1 MEALQLEKLEE
12 PELRKERNNLIFLK
26 LISSFIF
33 CISMEQQRVRLLV
46 SGKVQGVFF
55 RQALKVVAK
64 KNNVSGWVRNLKD
77 MRVEVV
83 LEGDNK
89 SVNSVIAWARIGPAN
104 SRVDDIEVS
113 NEGFKNEF
121 LTFEVLY

>member
-1 MEALQLEKLEE
+1 MK
-12 PELRKERNNLIFLK
+12 
-26 LISSFIF
+26 
-33 CISMEQQRVRLLV
+33 QQRVHILV

-64 KNNVSGWVRNLKD
+64 KNNVLGWVRNLKD
-77 MRVEVV
+77 KRVEAI

-89 SVNSVIAWARIGPAN
+89 SINSVIEWIHIGPAN

-113 NEGFKNEF
+113 NEEFKNEF
-121 LTFEVLY
+121 STFEVLY

>member
-1 MEALQLEKLEE
+1 MK
-12 PELRKERNNLIFLK
+12 
-26 LISSFIF
+26 
-33 CISMEQQRVRLLV
+33 QQRVHLLV

-64 KNNVSGWVRNLKD
+64 KNNVLGRVRNLKD
-77 MRVEVV
+77 GRVEAI

-89 SVNSVIAWARIGPAN
+89 SVNSVIEWTRIGPAN

-113 NEGFKNEF
+113 NEELKNEF
-121 LTFEVLY
+121 STFDVLY

>member
-1 MEALQLEKLEE
+1 
-12 PELRKERNNLIFLK
+12 
-26 LISSFIF
+26 
-33 CISMEQQRVRLLV
+33 MEQQRVHLLV

-77 MRVEVV
+77 KRVEVV
-83 LEGDNK
+83 LEGDSK
-89 SVNSVIAWARIGPAN
+89 SIDLVIDWARIGPAN
-104 SRVDDIEVS
+104 SRVDNIEVG
-113 NEGFKNEF
+113 NEEFKNEF

>member
-1 MEALQLEKLEE
+1 
-12 PELRKERNNLIFLK
+12 
-26 LISSFIF
+26 
-33 CISMEQQRVRLLV
+33 MEQQRVRLLV

-77 MRVEVV
+77 KRVEVV
-83 LEGDNK
+83 LEGDSK
-89 SVNSVIAWARIGPAN
+89 SIDLVIDWARIGPAN
-104 SRVDDIEVS
+104 SRVDNIEVG
-113 NEGFKNEF
+113 NEEFKNEF

>member
-1 MEALQLEKLEE
+1 
-12 PELRKERNNLIFLK
+12 
-26 LISSFIF
+26 
-33 CISMEQQRVRLLV
+33 MEQQRVRLLV

-77 MRVEVV
+77 KRVEIV

-89 SVNSVIAWARIGPAN
+89 SINSVIAWARIGPAN

-113 NEGFKNEF
+113 NEEFKNEF

>member
-1 MEALQLEKLEE
+1 MK
-12 PELRKERNNLIFLK
+12 
-26 LISSFIF
+26 
-33 CISMEQQRVRLLV
+33 QQRTRVLV

-77 MRVEVV
+77 MRVGVV

-89 SVNSVIAWARIGPAN
+89 SVNLVIAWARIGPAN